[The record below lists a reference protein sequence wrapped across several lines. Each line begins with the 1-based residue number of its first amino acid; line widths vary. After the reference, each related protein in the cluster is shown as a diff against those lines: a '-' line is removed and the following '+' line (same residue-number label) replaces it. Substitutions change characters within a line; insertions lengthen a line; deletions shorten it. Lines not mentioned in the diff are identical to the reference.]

1 MTFKF
6 TKKDFQDPSL
16 MVVYNTVTNTKTAL
30 AYEFDGETYILYD
43 SYCKNPN
50 CQCQLVSLIL
60 SKKAA
65 LNDEK
70 RFSYNYL
77 TQSVEDADP
86 DLPKALIN
94 KILEN
99 KVLIELFKERHKL
112 IRAAFLQQLLLSF
125 DKANRNDPCPCGSGK
140 KFKKC
145 HGLA

>member
-6 TKKDFQDPSL
+6 TKKDFSDPSL
-16 MVVYNTVTNTKTAL
+16 MVFYGNVTGSESIW
-30 AYEFDGETYILYD
+30 AYEFDGEAYVLSD
-43 SYCKNPN
+43 AYCKNPDCP
-50 CQCQLVSLIL
+50 CQSVLLML

-65 LNDEK
+65 LNDGK
-70 RFSYNYL
+70 RFFYNYL
-77 TQSVEDADP
+77 TRSIEDPDP
-86 DLPKALIN
+86 DLNMDWVN

-99 KVLIELFKERHKL
+99 NTLPELLQERHKL
-112 IRAAFLQQLLLSF
+112 IRAAFLQQLLLGF